1 MNVVDGTIDFDDGGR
16 RRSNSDT
23 AAFREANP
31 TAITHRL
38 RYFHPAIDIRLS
50 GIYLLWPV
58 HFWWSSSSTL
68 WASLPVH
75 YDYET
80 LHPSGGLRGSS
91 SRTIVNAIDDHFVRG
106 GEEEEESGS
115 GGFGYLLTPNGV
127 SAPGCGIEVKQVCL
141 AKNSRLL
148 ESVEIILTTRHVG
161 GEEEAIDGIYCLAR
175 RDLISGM
182 E

>member
-1 MNVVDGTIDFDDGGR
+1 MRAT
-16 RRSNSDT
+16 
-23 AAFREANP
+23 
-31 TAITHRL
+31 
-38 RYFHPAIDIRLS
+38 IDIRLF
-50 GIYLLWPV
+50 
-58 HFWWSSSSTL
+58 HFWWSS
-68 WASLPVH
+68 LPVH
-75 YDYET
+75 YET

-91 SRTIVNAIDDHFVRG
+91 SKRSSTPLTTTLS
-106 GEEEEESGS
+106 EEEEESGS

-161 GEEEAIDGIYCLAR
+161 GEKEAIDGIYCLAR